1 MAASST
7 ASPQGVRKIDSHLE
21 ADRDHNAEAL
31 DLLALQSSHGQ
42 LYSSSGL
49 TPPSNLS
56 VARSLSASSAA
67 SLVEPKN
74 NFSPAGRLSGFLAG
88 QQPYDTKTRG
98 VSSAEAARRSHYVH
112 YHGDSFIDALGRDDA
127 STATS
132 STYRDDIDSVG
143 SPTSI
148 SDADVARVA
157 NLVVHLR
164 DSRNVIGSV
173 ATKKMALSG
182 DNSSVVQPSQATLRR
197 VLRTKAWFEL
207 HAAFV
212 SQSQILPH
220 NVSQTFLPFPGVDGV
235 YNPLQTIRNR
245 YMRARLKHPLE
256 IPELSTITPAST
268 AFRYNPNSN
277 IIWEV
282 DVNEMF
288 ADWGWRER
296 NRMLMVGRN
305 DLPIYKPVRP
315 NRKQVKHSTRES
327 RKQNAEIADGSN
339 GEDDIDQ
346 SRRHRNGALHLP
358 DAYLS
363 RGISELERH
372 RSRRPQK
379 HSGSQDAERRGTG
392 KYSKYKLRLRRS
404 RRAKRNI
411 SDDEDNYDSYDSS
424 SESDSEGS
432 SNSESETRSPG
443 ISGYSSSY
451 EDEVVNH
458 EKGERSKFKVRS
470 HKSVP
475 HSPTGSTPTSRTHSP
490 GSSRSSSPTKSRN
503 SSPRRPARPSPH
515 MPAGS
520 QKSLLSVPVIAA
532 TNSRESQSGSPS
544 RNSSASSSIKGELNG
559 GAHRHHHH
567 RHHKHLS
574 QNSAMDD
581 DDNTIDS
588 DQIHDPNISRIAF
601 TSTAT
606 KNHIERDLQE
616 SHKPTILHPEPVRQS
631 STTTSTASSNAQFA
645 DLVAELEFLETRFF
659 LHGMRASTMCNTYGK
674 FLTELTEPLNDSSAH
689 ETILQLRKSVIEVT
703 HNFNATTLAPSRS
716 LLASLSSRTD
726 SLTST
731 LSSNFRSRFDLAI
744 SAADQLTAEV
754 STTLSLQARRLGESL
769 ECVEKTGA
777 LFRRKERVISMLER
791 AGYALL
797 ERLVTLLL
805 WAVWGVVSVLRIVRA
820 VVRGVFWIARWL
832 IWC

>member
-1 MAASST
+1 MAASSM
-7 ASPQGVRKIDSHLE
+7 ASPQAELKIDSHRE
-21 ADRDHNAEAL
+21 ADLDQNAEAL
-31 DLLALQSSHGQ
+31 DLLALQSPHSQ
-42 LYSSSGL
+42 LYPSSDL
-49 TPPSNLS
+49 A
-56 VARSLSASSAA
+56 VARPLSASSAA
-67 SLVEPKN
+67 SQAEQKN
-74 NFSPAGRLSGFLAG
+74 NFSLTGRLSGFLAG
-88 QQPYDTKTRG
+88 RQPYDVETRG
-98 VSSAEAARRSHYVH
+98 VSSAEAVRRSHYVH
-112 YHGDSFIDALGRDDA
+112 HHGESFIDALGKDDT

-173 ATKKMALSG
+173 VNKKKTLSG
-182 DNSSVVQPSQATLRR
+182 DNSFVKPSQATLRR

-220 NVSQTFLPFPGVDGV
+220 NVSKTFLPFPGVDGV

-245 YMRARLKHPLE
+245 YMRARLKHRLE

-268 AFRYNPNSN
+268 AFRYNPNSS

-315 NRKQVKHSTRES
+315 SRKHSTRES
-327 RKQNAEIADGSN
+327 RRQNDEIADGRN
-339 GEDDIDQ
+339 GEDAIDQ
-346 SRRHRNGALHLP
+346 LRRHRNDGLHLP

-363 RGISELERH
+363 RGISELERQ
-372 RSRRPQK
+372 RSRRHQK
-379 HSGSQDAERRGTG
+379 HSGSQDAERRGAG
-392 KYSKYKLRLRRS
+392 KYSKYKLRLHRS
-404 RRAKRNI
+404 RRSKRNI
-411 SDDEDNYDSYDSS
+411 SDDEDNYDSYDSL

-432 SNSESETRSPG
+432 SYSESETRS
-443 ISGYSSSY
+443 SSSH

-458 EKGERSKFKVRS
+458 EKGERSKLKVRS
-470 HKSVP
+470 HKSVS
-475 HSPTGSTPTSRTHSP
+475 HSPTGSTIASPTPSP
-490 GSSRSSSPTKSRN
+490 GSSRSSSPTKSRS
-503 SSPRRPARPSPH
+503 SSPRRSARLSPL
-515 MPAGS
+515 MTPGG
-520 QKSLLSVPVIAA
+520 QNSLLAVPVIAA
-532 TNSRESQSGSPS
+532 TNSREYRSGSAS
-544 RNSSASSSIKGELNG
+544 RNSSASSSVQGDLNG
-559 GAHRHHHH
+559 GTHRHHHHHH

-574 QNSAMDD
+574 HDSAMDN

-588 DQIHDPNISRIAF
+588 DQIHDPNISRITF
-601 TSTAT
+601 TSTAA
-606 KNHIERDLQE
+606 KNHIQSVQE
-616 SHKPTILHPEPVRQS
+616 SHKLAHSHPEPVRQS
-631 STTTSTASSNAQFA
+631 STTPSTAATNAQFA
-645 DLVAELEFLETRFF
+645 DLVPELEFLETRFF
-659 LHGMRASTMCNTYGK
+659 LHGMRASAMCNTYGK
-674 FLTELTEPLNDSSAH
+674 FLAELNVPLNDSSAH
-689 ETILQLRKSVIEVT
+689 ETILVLRKSVIEVT
-703 HNFNATTLAPSRS
+703 NNFNTTALAPSRS
-716 LLASLSSRTD
+716 ILASLSSRTD

-769 ECVEKTGA
+769 EFVEKTSA

-805 WAVWGVVSVLRIVRA
+805 WAVWGVVSVLRMVRA
-820 VVRGVFWIARWL
+820 VVRGVFWIVRWL
-832 IWC
+832 MWC